1 VVSLGLQATP
11 PMLERT
17 QAPAI
22 ALRAQRLSVRLSLLV
37 WLSVAGAPS
46 SARGVGMQ
54 PLAASLVFVLA
65 LILVSCGGAD
75 SAAPAPATSAPTSA
89 QAPAPTAVGA
99 AVGAAIPEI
108 IDITNAA
115 QFDAE
120 IAKARPGAVLVVDFH
135 AEWCGPCKK
144 LAPDLVALATA
155 HPGKLYV
162 LKVDIDQQPQLAERF
177 QVESIPLLVKFKDGK
192 ESERSLGYPGKE
204 KLTAWLG
211 IP

>member
-1 VVSLGLQATP
+1 
-11 PMLERT
+11 
-17 QAPAI
+17 
-22 ALRAQRLSVRLSLLV
+22 
-37 WLSVAGAPS
+37 
-46 SARGVGMQ
+46 MQ
-54 PLAASLVFVLA
+54 PITTFLLLCAFVLV
-65 LILVSCGGAD
+65 LVSCGGAD
-75 SAAPAPATSAPTSA
+75 ATTTATPTVTVGSTPAE
-89 QAPAPTAVGA
+89 V
-99 AVGAAIPEI
+99 
-108 IDITNAA
+108 IDITTPA

-120 IAKARPGAVLVVDFH
+120 IAKPRPGAVVVVDFH

-192 ESERSLGYPGKE
+192 ESERNVGYGGKD
-204 KLTAWLG
+204 KLAAWLA

>member
-1 VVSLGLQATP
+1 MSLGLQPTS
-11 PMLERT
+11 PMLEHA

-22 ALRAQRLSVRLSLLV
+22 ALRAPRLSARPLLLV
-37 WLSVAGAPS
+37 RLSVAGELL
-46 SARGVGMQ
+46 SARGVRMQ
-54 PLAASLVFVLA
+54 PLTTCFVFALVLV
-65 LILVSCGGAD
+65 LVSCGGAD
-75 SAAPAPATSAPTSA
+75 STTATPTPAAPT
-89 QAPAPTAVGA
+89 TAVGSA
-99 AVGAAIPEI
+99 PAEI
-108 IDITNAA
+108 IDITTPA

-162 LKVDIDQQPQLAERF
+162 LKVNFDQHPQLIERF
-177 QVESIPLLVKFKDGK
+177 QVESIPLLVKIKDGK
-192 ESERSLGYPGKE
+192 ESERSLGYTGKD
-204 KLTAWLG
+204 KLAAWLA

>member
-1 VVSLGLQATP
+1 
-11 PMLERT
+11 
-17 QAPAI
+17 
-22 ALRAQRLSVRLSLLV
+22 
-37 WLSVAGAPS
+37 
-46 SARGVGMQ
+46 MQ
-54 PLAASLVFVLA
+54 PITTFLFCALVLA
-65 LILVSCGGAD
+65 LVSCGGAD
-75 SAAPAPATSAPTSA
+75 STTPSTPTVTVGSTPA
-89 QAPAPTAVGA
+89 
-99 AVGAAIPEI
+99 EI
-108 IDITNAA
+108 IDITTPA

-120 IAKARPGAVLVVDFH
+120 IAKARPGAVVVVDFH

-192 ESERSLGYPGKE
+192 ESERSLGYSGKE
-204 KLTAWLG
+204 KLAVWLG